1 MKFKIDQKVA
11 LNQSYGDVLR
21 SGAIFYFELTDKLT
35 TTLSF
40 LNYWKTKNNIEEVA
54 IIANVRKLDG
64 TFCFRERLSFE
75 EANVINYR
83 PSQEMV
89 GENFIGSVEIE
100 IISTKNLR
108 VPFPG
113 IIAIYETKKGISMVH
128 TYGRTYSNHEV
139 EEKRTITQGH
149 CSCWSI
155 LDDELTHS
163 CFIGHNGNQLLA
175 SQKITITVVNH
186 KELQKTLDIDLPEVK
201 PYGTFIIKL
210 ADYFSDLVSF
220 LEGKPGHVSLDYK
233 LNNSFA
239 RLLII
244 NRRNDFSDMQLTHSN
259 FNYKKNQ
266 TDTVQ
271 AKEPLAFMHLP
282 SLNYGKSSLQ
292 IYPDMHPGKYIYT
305 LEKNGDNYKPLESKM
320 TTSINLENDK
330 SQILRIKNLKGD
342 IPSRLVTGL
351 RVSLKKDLIPA
362 ECSLNVI
369 HEKYFKK
376 YYTWGIYSENIDHK
390 SFINLTKC
398 DTVYGELPKDL
409 IFEMTFYRPSKFD
422 TETFQL
428 TSETVEEMNKMPFE
442 VSKFI
447 EKKKKSD
454 SMDYGY
460 VTVKTNYP
468 GFIIYSSICNKNKS
482 YTIEHWF

>member
-1 MKFKIDQKVA
+1 M
-11 LNQSYGDVLR
+11 
-21 SGAIFYFELTDKLT
+21 
-35 TTLSF
+35 
-40 LNYWKTKNNIEEVA
+40 
-54 IIANVRKLDG
+54 
-64 TFCFRERLSFE
+64 
-75 EANVINYR
+75 INYR
-83 PSQEMV
+83 PSKKMV
-89 GENFIGSVEIE
+89 GNNFKGSVEIE

-113 IIAIYETKKGISMVH
+113 IIAIYETEKGISMVH

-139 EEKRTITQGH
+139 EEQRTITDGH

-155 LDDELTHS
+155 LDDKLTHS
-163 CFIGHNGNQLLA
+163 CFIGHNGNQVLPK
-175 SQKITITVVNH
+175 QKVKMTVTNY
-186 KELQKTLDIDLPEVK
+186 KELDKTIDIYLPEIK

-210 ADYFSDLVSF
+210 SDYFLDLVPF
-220 LEGKPGHVSLDYK
+220 LGGKPGHVSLDYK

-244 NRRNDFSDMQLTHSN
+244 NRKNDYTDMQLTHSN

-271 AKEPLAFMHLP
+271 AEKPFAFMHLP
-282 SLNYGKSSLQ
+282 PLNYGESTLQ
-292 IYPDMHPGKYIYT
+292 IYPDMHPGNYIYSVE
-305 LEKNGDNYKPLESKM
+305 EKGNDYKPLKSIM
-320 TTSINLENDK
+320 TTSIKLENNK
-330 SQILRIKNLKGD
+330 SQILRIKNLNGE

-351 RVSLKKDLIPA
+351 KVSMNKDLIPA

-376 YYTWGIYSENIDHK
+376 YYTWGIYSEDINHQ

-398 DTVYGELPKDL
+398 NTVYGELPKEL
-409 IFEMTFYRPSKFD
+409 LFEMTFYRPSNLD
-422 TETFQL
+422 SVTFNL
-428 TSETVEEMNKMPFE
+428 TSETVEEMNKRPFE
-442 VSKFI
+442 VGSFI
-447 EKKKKSD
+447 EKNNKYD
-454 SMDYGY
+454 FRRFGY

-468 GFIIYSSICNKNKS
+468 GFIIYSSICNKQKS

>member
-1 MKFKIDQKVA
+1 MAVKTDQKDA
-11 LNQSYGDVLR
+11 LNQSYGDILR
-21 SGAIFYFELTDKLT
+21 SGAIFYFELSDKLT

-40 LNYWKTKNNIEEVA
+40 LNYWKTKNKLEEIA

-75 EANVINYR
+75 EVNVINYR
-83 PSQEMV
+83 PSKKML
-89 GENFIGSVEIE
+89 GDNFIGSVEIE
-100 IISTKNLR
+100 IISIKNLK

-113 IIAIYETKKGISMVH
+113 IIAIYETDKGISMVH

-139 EEKRTITQGH
+139 EEKRTITEGH

-155 LDDELTHS
+155 LDDKLTHS
-163 CFIGHNGNQLLA
+163 CFIGHNGNQILP
-175 SQKITITVVNH
+175 SQKIQIVVTNH
-186 KELQKTLDIDLPEVK
+186 KELQKSIDISLPEVR
-201 PYGTFIIKL
+201 PYGTFIVKL
-210 ADYFSDLVSF
+210 ADYFSDIVTF
-220 LEGKPGHVSLDYK
+220 LESKPGHVSLDYK

-244 NRRNDFSDMQLTHSN
+244 NRRNDFTDMQLTHSN

-282 SLNYGKSSLQ
+282 PLTDGESSLQ

-305 LEKNGDNYKPLESKM
+305 VEENGNNYIPLASLM
-320 TTSINLENDK
+320 TTSRSLDNNK
-330 SQILRIKNLKGD
+330 SQILRIKNLEGE

-351 RVSLKKDLIPA
+351 RVSMKQGLIPA

-376 YYTWGIYSENIDHK
+376 YYTWGIYSENKNHQ

-398 DTVYGELPKDL
+398 HTVYGELPEDL
-409 IFEMTFYRPSKFD
+409 IFEMTFYRPYKLDS
-422 TETFQL
+422 ETFQL
-428 TSETVEEMNKMPFE
+428 TSQTVEEMNKRPFE
-442 VSKFI
+442 VGRFI
-447 EKKKKSD
+447 DKKKRSD
-454 SMDYGY
+454 CIGFGY
-460 VTVKTNYP
+460 ITVKTNYP
-468 GFIIYSSICNKNKS
+468 GFIIYSSICNNHKS
-482 YTIEHWF
+482 FTIEHWF